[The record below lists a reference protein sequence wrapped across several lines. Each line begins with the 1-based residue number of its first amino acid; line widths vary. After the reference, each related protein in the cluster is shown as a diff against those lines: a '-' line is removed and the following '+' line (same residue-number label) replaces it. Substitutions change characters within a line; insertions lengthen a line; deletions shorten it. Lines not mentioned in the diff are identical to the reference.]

1 MGYNGIM
8 GEKGVVDT
16 VRSWV
21 GDDGAVAMGTV
32 AALDL
37 LSSSGS
43 SEQCISSK
51 SYVDEVGSGQWAVFI
66 YWAAD
71 VVNM

>member
-1 MGYNGIM
+1 M
-8 GEKGVVDT
+8 
-16 VRSWV
+16 

-51 SYVDEVGSGQWAVFI
+51 SYVDEVGSGQCV
-66 YWAAD
+66 YLLGSRSSEHVD
-71 VVNM
+71 EVGEH

>member
-1 MGYNGIM
+1 M
-8 GEKGVVDT
+8 
-16 VRSWV
+16 R
-21 GDDGAVAMGTV
+21 GDRAVAMGSVT
-32 AALDL
+32 ALDL
-37 LSSSGS
+37 FSSSRC

>member
-1 MGYNGIM
+1 
-8 GEKGVVDT
+8 
-16 VRSWV
+16 
-21 GDDGAVAMGTV
+21 MGTV

-51 SYVDEVGSGQWAVFI
+51 SYVDEVGSGQCV
-66 YWAAD
+66 YLLGSRSSEHVD
-71 VVNM
+71 EVGEH

>member
-1 MGYNGIM
+1 MRG
-8 GEKGVVDT
+8 
-16 VRSWV
+16 
-21 GDDGAVAMGTV
+21 DGAVAMGTV

-37 LSSSGS
+37 LSSSRC

-51 SYVDEVGSGQWAVFI
+51 SYVDEVGKAVYIF
-66 YWAAD
+66 WAAD

>member
-1 MGYNGIM
+1 MRKGYSGYSG
-8 GEKGVVDT
+8 GEGGCGYCALM
-16 VRSWV
+16 S

-51 SYVDEVGSGQWAVFI
+51 SYVDEVGSGQCVSTEQQ
-66 YWAAD
+66 
-71 VVNM
+71 M